1 MARSKPAG
9 NRFDSGGAAVEFA
22 FTLPVLILFLFG
34 IIQFGSVYFV
44 KNNMLNAARQAAR
57 LMVVDNLSGSGNSVA
72 CASAPN
78 GSAEEI
84 ACGSL
89 VNFGLN
95 FTVKARQPD
104 PSDPD
109 DTDVSVEI
117 TVPAE
122 DASIVDVLGLF
133 GTENIRVR
141 VIMHKENA

>member
-1 MARSKPAG
+1 MARSKPAE
-9 NRFDSGGAAVEFA
+9 NRSDSGGAAIEFA
-22 FTLPVLILFLFG
+22 FTLPVFIMFLFG
-34 IIQFGSVYFV
+34 IIQFGSVFFV
-44 KNNMLNAARQAAR
+44 QHNMLNAARQAAR
-57 LMVVDNLSGSGNSVA
+57 LMVVDDLSGSGNSVA
-72 CASAPN
+72 CASASN
-78 GSAEEI
+78 GSAEEM

-104 PSDPD
+104 PNDPN

-133 GTENIRVR
+133 GTENLRVR
-141 VIMHKENA
+141 VIMRKENA